1 MLPVTEG
8 TVAGKRQ
15 SVIQREAADRLETHD
30 YNVLIVDDSELN
42 RQILA
47 EILKDKY
54 NIIEA
59 ENGLKAVTILQ
70 KSVYEISLVLLDMMM
85 PEADGFEV
93 LKYMNQYH
101 WIEAVPVIMIS
112 SETDPF
118 FIKRAYELGATEF
131 ISRPF
136 DAAIIKR
143 RVANTIVVYE
153 KQHRLA
159 GAVAEQIYQKE
170 KTSNVMISILSHIVE
185 FRNGESRLHVL
196 HINAMT
202 EMLLRRLVQK
212 TDRYSEAYVAL

>member
-153 KQHRLA
+153 KQRRLA

>member
-1 MLPVTEG
+1 M
-8 TVAGKRQ
+8 AGKRQ
-15 SVIQREAADRLETHD
+15 SVIQREAADRFETHD

-101 WIEAVPVIMIS
+101 WI
-112 SETDPF
+112 
-118 FIKRAYELGATEF
+118 
-131 ISRPF
+131 
-136 DAAIIKR
+136 
-143 RVANTIVVYE
+143 
-153 KQHRLA
+153 
-159 GAVAEQIYQKE
+159 
-170 KTSNVMISILSHIVE
+170 
-185 FRNGESRLHVL
+185 
-196 HINAMT
+196 
-202 EMLLRRLVQK
+202 
-212 TDRYSEAYVAL
+212 

>member
-30 YNVLIVDDSELN
+30 YNVMIVDDSELN

-153 KQHRLA
+153 KQRRLA
-159 GAVAEQIYQKE
+159 GTVAEQIYQKE

>member
-1 MLPVTEG
+1 M
-8 TVAGKRQ
+8 AGKRQ

-85 PEADGFEV
+85 PEADRFEV

-153 KQHRLA
+153 KQRRLA

>member
-1 MLPVTEG
+1 M
-8 TVAGKRQ
+8 AGKRQ